1 MDLEKTKLFID
12 TMDNNTNELYAAL
25 PERLYILWEETVAYI
40 GGVGPMY
47 YSLEEVEM
55 WLETFQRSQA
65 SPLKF
70 RNLNSRIQWSLQ
82 VKQLLHCQTKQKL
95 FKDYMD
101 YANRLLHLL
110 RWSRVRSSKYRQV
123 D

>member
-1 MDLEKTKLFID
+1 MKDGYKVTQHRSFRERIDAAELVSSSMDLEKTKLFID

-70 RNLNSRIQWSLQ
+70 RNLNSRIQ
-82 VKQLLHCQTKQKL
+82 
-95 FKDYMD
+95 
-101 YANRLLHLL
+101 
-110 RWSRVRSSKYRQV
+110 
-123 D
+123 